1 MKLSKV
7 RAKENLSKLIEKF
20 EKENLAGRINNYNE
34 EATKTGFIQPFL
46 RNVLGW
52 NVSDRDE
59 VSPEERTSRG
69 RVDYGLKI
77 QGQTKLFIEV
87 KPPKADLDKHIKQAV
102 GYGYNRKSVPFV
114 LLTDFEEL
122 KLFDVTIK
130 PDIRNSLKGLKL
142 DLDWKEY
149 LLKFDKIWLLS
160 KESVLN
166 GELDKLLLK
175 KPKDR
180 LPVDKAILDD
190 LKEWREKLAKDIFK
204 NNPNLFHSPPPSLPP
219 RKGEEKGGGADYLKE
234 ITQRIIDRIMF
245 MRSCEDR
252 NLIHRRS
259 LKDLFEERT
268 ETVGTNTMVFLGEE
282 FKHYNII
289 FDSDLFRPQDWETNL
304 AIDFKVMKDI
314 ILDTYNPYQFDVI
327 PLEVLGNMYEQYLGY
342 TIRLTDHQV
351 KYELKPDVR
360 KAGGVYYTPEYIV
373 DYIVKNTVGKLLK
386 ELPANRFLSFRTKR
400 GISSKTKKLRILD
413 PACGSGS
420 FLIRAYEEMLNYYRN
435 QKKTKCHA
443 ELVSASHKT
452 LKQVQSD
459 RLDKGKGDNSGVQ
472 RVLSLPDG
480 DIEPILTIEEKSQ
493 ILQEHIFGVDIDEQ
507 AVEVTKL
514 SLMLKMLEGEFGIIP
529 GRSILPMLD
538 KNIRCGNS
546 LISGDTLELKKYFG
560 DDWYKVKAFNW
571 KDEFRQIMVDEGG
584 FDVVIGNPPYIK
596 IQKLQ
601 EFQPKEVN
609 YLKDTYFSSS
619 AHSVDIYVIF
629 IEKAL
634 TLLAENGL
642 MGYICPHK
650 FFNSKYG
657 EHIRSII
664 SEHKNIVKV
673 LNFGINQVFEHATT
687 YTCLLFLSGKKQTGF
702 QYYEFKNEVADLEE
716 AVTDGIKY
724 FNINSKKIHSRNWV
738 FVTPEFDAF
747 LIKVRK
753 DKPELGN
760 ITTNIF
766 QGPKSG
772 ADPVFI
778 LRLLQQRNKRCI
790 CYSSS
795 IDENIKM
802 ERGILKPYVKGRNIR
817 RYYIKRSD
825 EYILYPYDKNGIL
838 IPEKTLKISFPLAYE
853 YLSNKTNKRI
863 LFDREK
869 GRFRKIWWSY
879 SRPQNMRLLDKKKI
893 LTPFNAFAGSFAFD
907 DVGDFIFSAGVSG
920 AYGLLFRNDVK
931 ENHRYFLGVLNS
943 TLIDQFL
950 KTISTALRGR
960 FYSYENKYIK
970 QLPIKTIDLSNTNE
984 RKLHD
989 NLVALVDVMLDLNKR
1004 IQTAKGSRKNQIQ
1017 RQITKTDKEIDDLV
1031 YKLYGITEEERKI
1044 IEEKVDSYN

>member
-1 MKLSKV
+1 
-7 RAKENLSKLIEKF
+7 
-20 EKENLAGRINNYNE
+20 
-34 EATKTGFIQPFL
+34 
-46 RNVLGW
+46 
-52 NVSDRDE
+52 
-59 VSPEERTSRG
+59 
-69 RVDYGLKI
+69 
-77 QGQTKLFIEV
+77 
-87 KPPKADLDKHIKQAV
+87 
-102 GYGYNRKSVPFV
+102 
-114 LLTDFEEL
+114 
-122 KLFDVTIK
+122 
-130 PDIRNSLKGLKL
+130 
-142 DLDWKEY
+142 
-149 LLKFDKIWLLS
+149 
-160 KESVLN
+160 
-166 GELDKLLLK
+166 
-175 KPKDR
+175 
-180 LPVDKAILDD
+180 
-190 LKEWREKLAKDIFK
+190 
-204 NNPNLFHSPPPSLPP
+204 
-219 RKGEEKGGGADYLKE
+219 
-234 ITQRIIDRIMF
+234 
-245 MRSCEDR
+245 
-252 NLIHRRS
+252 
-259 LKDLFEERT
+259 
-268 ETVGTNTMVFLGEE
+268 
-282 FKHYNII
+282 
-289 FDSDLFRPQDWETNL
+289 
-304 AIDFKVMKDI
+304 
-314 ILDTYNPYQFDVI
+314 
-327 PLEVLGNMYEQYLGY
+327 
-342 TIRLTDHQV
+342 
-351 KYELKPDVR
+351 
-360 KAGGVYYTPEYIV
+360 
-373 DYIVKNTVGKLLK
+373 
-386 ELPANRFLSFRTKR
+386 
-400 GISSKTKKLRILD
+400 LRILD

-420 FLIRAYEEMLNYYRN
+420 FLIRAYEEMLRFYRS
-435 QKKTKCHA
+435 QKNTKIP
-443 ELVSASHKT
+443 SP
-452 LKQVQSD
+452 LKGE
-459 RLDKGKGDNSGVQ
+459 GKGEGETPTK
-472 RVLSLPDG
+472 LSTQQL
-480 DIEPILTIEEKSQ
+480 IKHEEQEPILTIEEKSK

-529 GRSILPMLD
+529 GRNILPMLD

-571 KDEFRQIMVDEGG
+571 KDAFRKIMVDEGG

-609 YLKDTYFSSS
+609 YLKDTYYSSS

-634 TLLAENGL
+634 TLLSENGL

-657 EHIRSII
+657 EHIRSMI

-687 YTCLLFLSGKKQTGF
+687 YTCLLFLSGEKQTGF

-778 LRLLQQRNKRCI
+778 LRLLQQGNKRCI

-795 IDENIKM
+795 IDENTKIEK
-802 ERGILKPYVKGRNIR
+802 GILKPYVKGKNIR

-825 EYILYPYDKNGIL
+825 EYILYPYDKYGIL
-838 IPEKTLKISFPLAYE
+838 IPEKNLKISFPLAYE

-863 LFDREK
+863 LLDREK

-893 LTPFNAFAGSFAFD
+893 LTPFNAFTGSFAFD

-943 TLIDQFL
+943 TLIDKFL

-970 QLPIKTIDLSNTNE
+970 QLPIKAIDLSNTNE

-989 NLVALVDVMLDLNKR
+989 NLVALVDVMLDLSKK
-1004 IQTAKGSRKNQIQ
+1004 ICAAKGSKKDQIQ
-1017 RQITKTDKEIDDLV
+1017 RQIEKTDREIDDLV
-1031 YKLYGITEEERKI
+1031 YKLYGITEEARKV
-1044 IEEKVDSYN
+1044 IEV